1 MSVALTQR
9 FWASADVTGW
19 DHGDLTHIIDALRQ
33 EVATRRTRS
42 DEGGRELRRPRRG
55 TKGEGSGW
63 TTGYSGFGRPASYWH
78 SQPDYQPHRSARSRS
93 AAGSPPRLALA

>member
-33 EVATRRTRS
+33 EVATRQIRNDDSAR
-42 DEGGRELRRPRRG
+42 GLRRRRRG
-55 TKGEGSGW
+55 TKGEGSW
-63 TTGYSGFGRPASYWH
+63 TTGNSGFGRPASYWH
-78 SQPDYQPHRSARSRS
+78 SQPDYQPHRSPRARN
-93 AAGSPPRLALA
+93 AGTPPRLALA